1 MQNITEIINIIEKSW
16 GVNSI
21 SCPFGSCT
29 EKFANEKMIEI
40 ANKNNFPDDILK
52 LIKDNP
58 IKFHKYQKFDNGRGI
73 GRYYANLVRHMKW
86 GFQKEGEIMSQSN
99 YEKYAVIKQQE
110 LLHKERNL
118 QQAISCLRDR
128 RKFASLQ
135 SIDSAIDF
143 VADLLVCIT
152 IK

>member
-1 MQNITEIINIIEKSW
+1 METELLDLLFNRQVNKSFYRRMEIIRMQNITEIINIIEKSW

-73 GRYYANLVRHMKW
+73 GRYYANLVRHMK
-86 GFQKEGEIMSQSN
+86 
-99 YEKYAVIKQQE
+99 
-110 LLHKERNL
+110 
-118 QQAISCLRDR
+118 
-128 RKFASLQ
+128 
-135 SIDSAIDF
+135 
-143 VADLLVCIT
+143 
-152 IK
+152 